1 MSPPSVLVIFHP
13 WQCTIAIIANS
24 IPTKISI
31 DCQIPLACI
40 NTTSGVVGQ
49 SVKINQGSGNP
60 TRISKMLLPME
71 LDTAMSPSPILATIT
86 LESKSGTDVPA
97 ARTVYPITT
106 EGIPMVFP
114 RISTQLTMAREKSPI
129 HTIESANE
137 A

>member
-1 MSPPSVLVIFHP
+1 M
-13 WQCTIAIIANS
+13 N
-24 IPTKISI
+24 I

-40 NTTSGVVGQ
+40 ITTSGVVGQ

-60 TRISKMLLPME
+60 TRISKILLPME
-71 LDTAMSPSPILATIT
+71 LETAMSPSPILATIT

-97 ARTVYPITT
+97 ASTVYPITT

-114 RISTQLTMAREKSPI
+114 TISTQSTIAREKSAI
-129 HTIESANE
+129 HTIERKNE